1 MRYNGSRL
9 FRLAKMEKFK
19 DRCEAGAMLGEA
31 LARMKL
37 DDPVVYALPR
47 GGAPVGAAVAKAL
60 DAPFDF
66 ILVRKLGAPGFEEL
80 AIGAVADGAEPA
92 TILHEDQIRDLGV
105 SEEYIREAE
114 RTASAE
120 IERRRELF
128 RARLPAQ
135 NPAGR
140 TAVIVDDGLATGATM
155 EAAVKAMRKAGARRI
170 VVAVPVAPRDLAR
183 RFRER
188 ADDLVCLATPAPFF
202 AVGAHYG
209 DFRQLTD
216 NDVLRLLEGVDRE
229 GRFRRKAD

>member
-1 MRYNGSRL
+1 MAPEIPGRR
-9 FRLAKMEKFK
+9 KMEKFR
-19 DRCEAGAMLGEA
+19 DRHEAGEKLGEA

-47 GGAPVGAAVAKAL
+47 GGAPVGAAVARAL
-60 DAPFDF
+60 DAPFDV

-92 TILHEDQIRDLGV
+92 IILHDDQIRDLGV
-105 SEEYIREAE
+105 KETYIREAE
-114 RTASAE
+114 RIAFAE
-120 IERRRELF
+120 IERRRKLF

-135 NPAGR
+135 NAAGR

-155 EAAVKAMRKAGARRI
+155 EAAIKSMRTVGARRVI
-170 VVAVPVAPRDLAR
+170 VAVPVAPRDLAWK
-183 RFRER
+183 FREL

-202 AVGAHYG
+202 AVGAHYE

-216 NDVLRLLEGVDRE
+216 ADILRLLEGIDKD
-229 GRFRRKAD
+229 GRFRRSAD